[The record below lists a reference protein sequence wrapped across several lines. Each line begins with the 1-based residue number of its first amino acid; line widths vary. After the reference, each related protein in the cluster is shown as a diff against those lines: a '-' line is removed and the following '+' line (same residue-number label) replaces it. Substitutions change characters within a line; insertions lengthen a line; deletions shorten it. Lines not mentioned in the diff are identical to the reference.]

1 MMYPKYKSPLGYTLG
16 SNNVDS
22 YGVNHSGFSTRDELA
37 YQTARQQREN
47 QIMQNYNGQDIN
59 QDYPQY
65 GTDFWSGSPE
75 NNYGFG
81 ASQISSNIENMQNTP
96 VPNIGPKPLSKEQM
110 YTSPSHIG
118 EILTSGLQGLGQ
130 GILGGIEHGIN
141 TVTAGGYDMFNDVFF
156 DNGYEHRQKELENLA
171 DTANLGKAYKY
182 ANYAIDAG
190 VDTLLGTTGIKKA
203 KSLLNKIK

>member
-1 MMYPKYKSPLGYTLG
+1 M
-16 SNNVDS
+16 
-22 YGVNHSGFSTRDELA
+22 
-37 YQTARQQREN
+37 
-47 QIMQNYNGQDIN
+47 I
-59 QDYPQY
+59 
-65 GTDFWSGSPE
+65 
-75 NNYGFG
+75 
-81 ASQISSNIENMQNTP
+81 
-96 VPNIGPKPLSKEQM
+96 
-110 YTSPSHIG
+110 
-118 EILTSGLQGLGQ
+118 SGLQGLGQ

-203 KSLLNKIK
+203 KTLLNKIK